1 METSTNTNLYAAFF
15 ENSDMLLSIYDKNL
29 MLIDVNPAFLK
40 ALHFEREDIIGKN
53 INDFSPDCKSSGRY
67 AKYEE
72 VIRTGKTFVTDQ
84 VRLHPSLG
92 SIYLRLT
99 AFKLGD
105 GMAISSKDITDLK
118 ETIDDLETFIYRTS
132 HDLRAPVANV
142 LGIINIAQEELT
154 DSKTAMRYL
163 GLLKTQNQ
171 RLDYIL
177 NTLINTT
184 KIRQGDQ
191 DFHFIDFD
199 YEIDEILKSLS
210 HVNGFAEINFKKHIN
225 VPLKF
230 YSIKGL
236 LITILQN
243 LIDNAIKYR
252 NTETNSPFI
261 TITVSQPKNGIKIEV
276 QDNGI
281 GIPEHLQNEV
291 YKMFFRGT
299 QKASGSGLG
308 LYTTRY
314 CVRKLNGYMQ
324 LESKENVGT
333 TFTVFIPN
341 VLSHEPNI
349 TRS

>member
-261 TITVSQPKNGIKIEV
+261 TISVSQPKNGIKIEV

-341 VLSHEPNI
+341 AITHEYM
-349 TRS
+349 

>member
-1 METSTNTNLYAAFF
+1 METSNNSNLYAAFF
-15 ENSDMLLSIYDKNL
+15 ENSEMLLSIYDKNL
-29 MLIDVNPAFLK
+29 TLIDVNPAFLK
-40 ALHFEREDIIGKN
+40 ALHFDKEDIIGKN

-67 AKYEE
+67 AQYEE

-142 LGIINIAQEELT
+142 LGIINIAQEELNE
-154 DSKTAMRYL
+154 SKQAIRYL
-163 GLLKTQNQ
+163 ELLKTQND
-171 RLDYIL
+171 RLDYVL

-184 KIRQGDQ
+184 KIRKGGQ

-199 YEIDEILKSLS
+199 YEIDEILKTLS
-210 HVNGFAEINFKKHIN
+210 QVAGFQKIEFKKYIN
-225 VPLKF
+225 ISKKF

-236 LITILQN
+236 LITIIQN
-243 LIDNAIKYR
+243 LLDNAIKYR
-252 NTETNSPFI
+252 NTETENPFV

-281 GIPEHLQNEV
+281 GIPDHLQNEV

-299 QKASGSGLG
+299 YKASGSGLG

-314 CVRKLNGYMQ
+314 CVRKLNGYIQ

-333 TFTVFIPN
+333 TFTVFIPD
-341 VLSHEPNI
+341 VISHEIKI
-349 TRS
+349 TS

>member
-1 METSTNTNLYAAFF
+1 METSTNSNLYAAFF
-15 ENSDMLLSIYDKNL
+15 ENSEMLLSIYDKNL
-29 MLIDVNPAFLK
+29 TLIDVNPAFLK
-40 ALHFEREDIIGKN
+40 ALHFDKEDIIGKN

-67 AKYEE
+67 AQYEE

-199 YEIDEILKSLS
+199 YEIDEILKSLAQ
-210 HVNGFAEINFKKHIN
+210 VNGFAEINFKKHIN
-225 VPLKF
+225 VPQKF

-261 TITVSQPKNGIKIEV
+261 TISVSQPKNGIKIEV

-341 VLSHEPNI
+341 AITHEYM
-349 TRS
+349 